1 MTPKKKCPIIV
12 LCLLFALWFF
22 IFPAIIGIILYI
34 RNLKID
40 KETLQQN
47 NDEFTRLQN
56 DSSRLKNEIAFLENE
71 KNKTINEHESLV
83 ENYRREAHES
93 IASRFQQLEQEIN
106 EKEIE
111 LAELNSKFE
120 KSKKDIESNENKVF
134 RLKEVYKSFQHA
146 IKAYEEGSDSYLD
159 EALLAM
165 SDNTL
170 DPIIELR
177 FNCLNVKQLRSRYNQ
192 VQRDIQEAFK
202 RYEGRYTTKSN
213 IALYKLMVIA
223 LEAELQNVLFS
234 LRFGKLDNSVEAV
247 KEITARYLTIAT
259 DGNQSIA
266 PTMKKFIGEIEYLFI
281 EAVKIEYE
289 YYTQKERI
297 KEEQRAIK
305 EQMKQEAEE
314 RKALELERKKIEQEE
329 DKYINEMKSVNE
341 QLEKCNDPD
350 MIQMLND
357 RITQLHAQLHAVND
371 KKDEIAKL
379 QNGKAGYVYVISN
392 LGSFGN
398 DIFKIGMTRRID
410 PMDRIKELGSASVPF
425 SFDVHSLIFSDNAV
439 DLETT
444 LHHELNNK
452 RVNKIN
458 LRKEFFKVS
467 LDELEELVYAHDP
480 TAEFN
485 RTMLAEE
492 YNQGL
497 SMIGDPIELTEDT
510 LNLDD

>member
-1 MTPKKKCPIIV
+1 
-12 LCLLFALWFF
+12 
-22 IFPAIIGIILYI
+22 
-34 RNLKID
+34 
-40 KETLQQN
+40 
-47 NDEFTRLQN
+47 
-56 DSSRLKNEIAFLENE
+56 
-71 KNKTINEHESLV
+71 
-83 ENYRREAHES
+83 
-93 IASRFQQLEQEIN
+93 
-106 EKEIE
+106 
-111 LAELNSKFE
+111 
-120 KSKKDIESNENKVF
+120 
-134 RLKEVYKSFQHA
+134 
-146 IKAYEEGSDSYLD
+146 
-159 EALLAM
+159 
-165 SDNTL
+165 
-170 DPIIELR
+170 
-177 FNCLNVKQLRSRYNQ
+177 
-192 VQRDIQEAFK
+192 
-202 RYEGRYTTKSN
+202 
-213 IALYKLMVIA
+213 
-223 LEAELQNVLFS
+223 
-234 LRFGKLDNSVEAV
+234 
-247 KEITARYLTIAT
+247 
-259 DGNQSIA
+259 
-266 PTMKKFIGEIEYLFI
+266 
-281 EAVKIEYE
+281 
-289 YYTQKERI
+289 
-297 KEEQRAIK
+297 
-305 EQMKQEAEE
+305 MKQEAEE
-314 RKALELERKKIEQEE
+314 RKALELERKKIELEE
-329 DKYINEMKSVNE
+329 DKYVNEMKSVNE
-341 QLEKCNDPD
+341 QLEKCDDPD

-357 RITQLHAQLHAVND
+357 RIAQLYAQLNAVND

-398 DIFKIGMTRRID
+398 DIFKIGMTRRLD